1 MKKLTSRT
9 LICLILALMLA
20 VGTGV
25 FVVRWFTQGGAW
37 VSFSANDH
45 LYRNGVLKQG
55 TILDRNGVVLAQ
67 ATENGWVFH
76 ENSSIRRATLH
87 ATGDAEGK
95 IGAGATNAFADRLS
109 GYNFLTGARTFFQ
122 GGRRLYLTIDADLN
136 LAAYE
141 AMGSLKGC
149 IGLYDYTTGAI
160 LCMVSAPGY
169 DPASPPEISED
180 DVTMNGAYIN
190 RFLSAS
196 FIPGSTFKL
205 ITSAAA
211 LETLDGIQDRTFT
224 CTGSLQL
231 DDFTITCPSPHGD
244 IGLGEALT
252 VSCNCVFA
260 QLAVE
265 MGPDIMETYV
275 KQTGLTNSYSV
286 NGIPTK
292 ESTFNFRSGNAGEL
306 GWSGVGQGFDLVNPC
321 AMMVYAG
328 AIANGG
334 KTAKPQLIAHTNTKD
349 DLRISIYLPHQ
360 TSRLLAQDTADT
372 LKQMMKDNVTNNY
385 GTGNF
390 PGLTVGAKSGT
401 AQDGT
406 GRNNAWFVGFVEDV
420 EHPLAFVVFLEG
432 GGSGSSAA
440 GSVASRLLQAAI
452 EAGY

>member
-9 LICLILALMLA
+9 VICLLLALLLA
-20 VGTGV
+20 IGTGV
-25 FVVRWFTQGGAW
+25 FSVRWFTRGGEW
-37 VSFSANDH
+37 VSFAANDH
-45 LYRNGVLKQG
+45 LYSNGVLKQG

-67 ATENGWVFH
+67 ASENGWTFH
-76 ENSSIRRATLH
+76 DNSSIRRATLH

-95 IGAGATNAFADRLS
+95 IGVGATNAFADRLS
-109 GYNFLTGARTFFQ
+109 GYNFLTGARTIFQ

-136 LAAYE
+136 LSAYE

-149 IGLYDYTTGAI
+149 VGLYDYTTGAI
-160 LCMVSAPGY
+160 LCMVSSPGY
-169 DPASPPEISED
+169 DPVSPPEISKD
-180 DVTMNGAYIN
+180 DDSMNGAYIN

-205 ITSAAA
+205 VTSAAA
-211 LETLDGIQDRTFT
+211 LETLEGIQDWTFT
-224 CTGSLQL
+224 CTGNLQL
-231 DDFTITCPSPHGD
+231 DDFTITCPTAHGE
-244 IGLGEALT
+244 ISLGQALT
-252 VSCNCVFA
+252 VSCNCAFA
-260 QLAVE
+260 QLAVDL
-265 MGPDIMETYV
+265 GPDVMETYV

-321 AMMVYAG
+321 AMMVYVG

-334 KTAKPQLIAHTNTKD
+334 SAAEPQLIAHTNTKD
-349 DLRISIYLPHQ
+349 DLRISLYLPHQ
-360 TSRLLAQDTADT
+360 TQRLLSQSTADT

-385 GTGNF
+385 GAGNF

-406 GRNNAWFVGFVEDV
+406 GSNNAWFVGFVEDPA
-420 EHPLAFVVFLEG
+420 HPLAFVVFLEG

-440 GSVASRLLQAAI
+440 GAVASRLLQAAVN
-452 EAGY
+452 AGY